1 MSSECS
7 LLKSPEFL
15 DEVFE
20 SQENTDPTIAFA
32 QVPPEENENSSNGLH
47 IMNSPTK
54 DLIETFTAF
63 AASGCLVTIIFSEN
77 VLSVPNHPFMP
88 VVLCNKFDTLTGLLE
103 KIVAAVE
110 KNSLNFGRKN
120 FMEAFQIARGL
131 TGISV

>member
-1 MSSECS
+1 
-7 LLKSPEFL
+7 
-15 DEVFE
+15 
-20 SQENTDPTIAFA
+20 
-32 QVPPEENENSSNGLH
+32 
-47 IMNSPTK
+47 MNSPTK

-110 KNSLNFGRKN
+110 RNSLNFGRKN